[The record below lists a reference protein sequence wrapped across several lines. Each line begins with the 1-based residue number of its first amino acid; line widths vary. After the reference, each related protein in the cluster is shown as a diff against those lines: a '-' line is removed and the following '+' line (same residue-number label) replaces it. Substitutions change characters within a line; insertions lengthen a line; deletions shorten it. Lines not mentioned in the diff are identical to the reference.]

1 MNKLLADL
9 NVLYVKLHSL
19 HYNVVGSDFVP
30 THLFLEAEYNN
41 VHEWIDVVA
50 EEMKMNNEKPLTN
63 LVAMLEV
70 TEITEC
76 TSDQLTTKEAYA
88 AVHTDYNY
96 LIEQIRT
103 LKETTPQLT
112 TNALEDI
119 ETELVK
125 KVWFLNSMSK

>member
-50 EEMKMNNEKPLTN
+50 EEMKMVGDSPLTN

-70 TEITEC
+70 TEIKEC

-88 AVHTDYNY
+88 AVHQDYNY

-119 ETELVK
+119 ESELVK

>member
-50 EEMKMNNEKPLTN
+50 EEMKMVGDSPLTN

-70 TEITEC
+70 TEIKEC

-88 AVHTDYNY
+88 AVHKDYNY

-119 ETELVK
+119 ESELVK
-125 KVWFLNSMSK
+125 KVWFLKCNE

>member
-50 EEMKMNNEKPLTN
+50 EEMKMVGDSPLTN

-70 TEITEC
+70 TEIKEC

-88 AVHTDYNY
+88 AVHKDYNY

-119 ETELVK
+119 ESELVK
-125 KVWFLNSMSK
+125 KVWFLNAMNK

>member
-50 EEMKMNNEKPLTN
+50 EEMKMVGDSPLTN
-63 LVAMLEV
+63 LVAMLEA
-70 TEITEC
+70 TEIKEC

-88 AVHTDYNY
+88 AVHQDYNY

-119 ETELVK
+119 ESELVK
-125 KVWFLNSMSK
+125 KVWFLNAMNK